1 MNKELQIIKKA
12 LPRYLKQGNYRFYFH
27 ESLDKSINHESSFF
41 ETINKNTVRTLKKK
55 PRRSVS
61 EITLPGQ
68 NNYYVLKRYSF
79 CDSKGK
85 QLYRHKEYALDETAR
100 MIEAY
105 DNGVPCPK
113 VFAFGERR
121 KYGLCKE
128 NFIIMESNNNAVHP
142 LQEIK
147 KDSASKAISNEEV
160 LSRCKNLFLK
170 LYEGRCNHVDMASG
184 QTLLN
189 TEDPSLDMFIDFQY
203 AVTMDK
209 KNLSVLMFQLSRFS
223 WSLYPHIDK
232 DTLKEWSDDVI
243 RSAKNNISTLE
254 MQNLEKLYFSA
265 FKKGSPKT
273 KVKMNMG
280 NKSIY

>member
-1 MNKELQIIKKA
+1 MEI
-12 LPRYLKQGNYRFYFH
+12 
-27 ESLDKSINHESSFF
+27 
-41 ETINKNTVRTLKKK
+41 INKNTVRTLKEKA
-55 PRRSVS
+55 RRSVH

-68 NNYYVLKRYSF
+68 NNYCVIKRYLF

-100 MIEAY
+100 MIEAH
-105 DNGVPCPK
+105 DNGVPCPR

-128 NFIIMESNNNAVHP
+128 NFIIMESNHNAFHP

-147 KDSASKAISNEEV
+147 KDDASKEMSNEEV

-170 LYEGRCNHVDMASG
+170 LYEGRCNHVDMSSG

-189 TEDPSLDMFIDFQY
+189 VEDSSLDMFIDFQY
-203 AVTMDK
+203 AVTLDK
-209 KNLSVLMFQLSRFS
+209 KNLSILTFQLSRFS

-232 DTLKEWSDDVI
+232 ETLKKWSFDVI
-243 RSAKNNISTLE
+243 QTAKSGIPTLE
-254 MQNLEKLYFSA
+254 MQNLEKLYLSA
-265 FKKGSPKT
+265 FKEGSPKT

-280 NKSIY
+280 NTYAY